1 MQAKGWVTW
10 LERRVPLRQRGRAEG
25 PFPGAVWSTLVN
37 YLAHLYLSRH
47 DDEAMLAA
55 LLSDFVG
62 SSQLGAWPVAQQRE
76 IRLHWRVD
84 SYTDGH
90 PAVRS
95 LRERFPDGRRRYA
108 GIALDVYFDHLLAR
122 DWARFHPEPLDAFS
136 GRVYSLLRAQ
146 AERLPERLRRLAP
159 LMISGD
165 WLGSYRQRDAVD
177 LAVARIATRL
187 SRNGDKLVACLPILR
202 ANESAVQAGF
212 DTFFPELQQYV
223 EQQRRDA
230 QA

>member
-1 MQAKGWVTW
+1 
-10 LERRVPLRQRGRAEG
+10 
-25 PFPGAVWSTLVN
+25 
-37 YLAHLYLSRH
+37 
-47 DDEAMLAA
+47 
-55 LLSDFVG
+55 
-62 SSQLGAWPVAQQRE
+62 
-76 IRLHWRVD
+76 
-84 SYTDGH
+84 
-90 PAVRS
+90 
-95 LRERFPDGRRRYA
+95 
-108 GIALDVYFDHLLAR
+108 
-122 DWARFHPEPLDAFS
+122 
-136 GRVYSLLRAQ
+136 
-146 AERLPERLRRLAP
+146 
-159 LMISGD
+159 GD

>member
-1 MQAKGWVTW
+1 M
-10 LERRVPLRQRGRAEG
+10 
-25 PFPGAVWSTLVN
+25 N

-47 DDEAMLAA
+47 DNEAMLAA

-122 DWARFHPEPLDAFS
+122 DWGRFHPEPLDAFS
-136 GRVYSLLRAQ
+136 SRVYGLLRAQ

-187 SRNGDKLVACLPILR
+187 SRNGDKLVACLSILR
-202 ANESAVQAGF
+202 ANEPAVQAGF